1 MNKNHKRISAAVLSL
16 ALGFSAAGAGVFA
29 PVAGAQED
37 PPAAIASTIDAN
49 EKASLTIEKYI
60 GMPVGGPGEYD
71 DGIQEELDKLAKGY
85 GAKFTIERLDIDL
98 TTYAGWEEVQ
108 ELDSENLGAATVDTN
123 FTLIEVTTGGETDAT
138 PGVVKVNDLPIGVYR
153 VRETGAPTNVDGVT
167 YQEAAP
173 FFVTLPFTDPATGEW
188 SYSQTVRPKNQA
200 AVEID
205 KDVDDASVTADKKI
219 SYTISAP
226 VPAGNLTQLVI
237 TDNLP
242 ASLSD
247 ATNVK
252 VGTNTGT
259 DGAFAALPAGSIETI
274 TDYRNLTIT
283 LTEDGLTELQ
293 TLRAT
298 NPNLQILVT
307 FDTTVASVP
316 ADGVISNDASIDLG
330 GELQYST
337 GDNGNTVET
346 RFGDLIINKVK
357 SDGTALTDGSAVFD
371 LYRCDSDDAA
381 TPSYTTV
388 GNKLAE
394 GLTTT
399 EGTVTLQ
406 DAQVWNF
413 VNGELTTSPDS
424 TVEGDYLCVVE
435 TKAPAEY
442 TLNPEPQKVDFVNEA
457 DGYDMVVN
465 VVNLHTDDEA
475 GGGQL
480 PSTGGMGTMALI
492 AGGLVVAAAGG
503 AAAVRGNRARS

>member
-1 MNKNHKRISAAVLSL
+1 MEVDL
-16 ALGFSAAGAGVFA
+16 
-29 PVAGAQED
+29 
-37 PPAAIASTIDAN
+37 
-49 EKASLTIEKYI
+49 
-60 GMPVGGPGEYD
+60 PVGVY
-71 DGIQEELDKLAKGY
+71 L
-85 GAKFTIERLDIDL
+85 
-98 TTYAGWEEVQ
+98 
-108 ELDSENLGAATVDTN
+108 
-123 FTLIEVTTGGETDAT
+123 VT
-138 PGVVKVNDLPIGVYR
+138 
-153 VRETGAPTNVDGVT
+153 ETGAPTNTDNVT
-167 YQEAAP
+167 YTKADP
-173 FFVTLPFTDPATGEW
+173 FLVTLPFTDEGVW
-188 SYSQTVRPKNQA
+188 KYNQTVRPKNQA

-226 VPAGNLTQLVI
+226 VPAGNLTQLII
-237 TDNLP
+237 TDTLP
-242 ASLSD
+242 NSLTG

-252 VGTNTGT
+252 VKAGTSVDDAVELSSESVQSITE
-259 DGAFAALPAGSIETI
+259 PAQDLRVE
-274 TDYRNLTIT
+274 LTT
-283 LTEDGLTELQ
+283 AGLAELQ
-293 TLRAT
+293 TLRAADDD
-298 NPNLQILVT
+298 LKIFVT

-346 RFGDLIINKVK
+346 RFGDLTINKV
-357 SDGTALTDGSAVFD
+357 DTADALITTGSAAFD
-371 LYRCDSDDAA
+371 LYRCNSDGADPAR
-381 TPSYTTV
+381 YTTV
-388 GNKLAE
+388 GDPLLTD
-394 GLTTT
+394 LTTAN
-399 EGTVTLQ
+399 GTVTQ
-406 DAQVWNF
+406 QNVQSWSH
-413 VNGELTTSPDS
+413 VNGDAPTPAI
-424 TVEGDYLCVVE
+424 GAFLCVVE